1 MNWEAIGAVGETVG
15 AAGVIASLLFL
26 AFETRKST
34 KTARASLTNEALI
47 QVALLNDMAVSD
59 PQLRDLFEKSGT
71 PGIPVSDYSDE
82 EWKVL
87 LHFARALF
95 FRIEGMHTLYRQG
108 LIEEDLW
115 RIRMSMTAALLQF
128 PIWKK
133 YWETDKANA
142 MYTPS
147 FIAALDDMKAAAYQA
162 PAFTS
167 RQEQ

>member
-1 MNWEAIGAVGETVG
+1 MNWDAIGAVGETVG
-15 AAGVIASLLFL
+15 AAGVILSLLYVG
-26 AFETRKST
+26 FETRRHT

-59 PQLRDLFEKSGT
+59 PELRNLFEKSGT
-71 PGIPVSDYSDE
+71 PGITVAEYTDE

-108 LIEEDLW
+108 LIEEELW
-115 RIRMSMTAALLQF
+115 RTRMSMTAALLQF
-128 PIWKK
+128 PIWEK
-133 YWETDKANA
+133 YWETDKSNA

-147 FIAALDDMKAAAYQA
+147 FIAALDDMKAADYKA
-162 PAFTS
+162 PAFALS
-167 RQEQ
+167 QG